1 MEHHMSKIVYTC
13 ACIAMILAIAAVPV
27 LSDESAELEAKVVSI
42 GDILDQPDEFIG
54 KNVTFNGTIS
64 SMCGSGC
71 WFIIADDTG
80 DMYVTTRA
88 NNFVIPQSMGKV
100 ATVTGTVL
108 KKHDA
113 YVLGSSVVIGD
124 TEYS

>member
-1 MEHHMSKIVYTC
+1 MIASICLLLALVMSAVY
-13 ACIAMILAIAAVPV
+13 V
-27 LSDESAELEAKVVSI
+27 SAEETDNEVVSVSI

-88 NNFVIPQSMGKV
+88 SNFVIPQSMGKV

-113 YVLGSSVVIGD
+113 YVLGTSVVIGD

>member
-1 MEHHMSKIVYTC
+1 MIKKMIIGSCLLLVLAMS
-13 ACIAMILAIAAVPV
+13 AIYV
-27 LSDESAELEAKVVSI
+27 SAEESEEVLAENVTI
-42 GDILDQPDEFIG
+42 GDILDSPDEFIE
-54 KNVTFNGTIS
+54 KQVTFNGTIT

-88 NNFVIPQSMGKV
+88 NNFVIPQSMGKF
-100 ATVTGTVL
+100 ATVTGTVF

-113 YVLGSSVVIGD
+113 YILGSSVVIGD

>member
-1 MEHHMSKIVYTC
+1 MSKMMIIGSCLLLVLAISIVY
-13 ACIAMILAIAAVPV
+13 V
-27 LSDESAELEAKVVSI
+27 SAEESDDKIVNVTI
-42 GDILDQPDEFIG
+42 GEILDSPDEFLE
-54 KNVTFNGTIS
+54 KQVSFNGTIT

-88 NNFVIPQSMGKV
+88 NNFVIPQSMGKF
-100 ATVTGTVL
+100 ATVTGTVF
-108 KKHDA
+108 KKYDA